1 MDMDDARDLVIILY
15 TLWKW
20 HTEYEDRKQ
29 KKRPKAK
36 RSKRKAKRRSQ
47 K

>member
-1 MDMDDARDLVIILY
+1 MDMDDLRDLVIIGY
-15 TLWKW
+15 TALKW
-20 HTEYEDRKQ
+20 YTEYEDRKQ

-36 RSKRKAKRRSQ
+36 RSKRKAKRRSR